1 MGARGPLPR
10 SASGQGELTLMA
22 MDGAP
27 ITPPP
32 LPPLP
37 PPAPWLGA
45 VAKAEYERVSEML
58 GARLTSADYG
68 LLCSYAQAYEEIA
81 LHSAELPREGY
92 YFPGTRGAVANPRLR
107 ALETARKTLMDCA
120 NALGLTPASRQR
132 IQSIRP
138 APGGSGPGSGA
149 PSIGALPNLLL
160 DGEWSSGTGL
170 QIDSA

>member
-22 MDGAP
+22 MDGSP

-37 PPAPWLGA
+37 EPAPWLGE
-45 VAKAEYERVSEML
+45 VAKAEYARVAEML
-58 GARLTSADYG
+58 GERLTSADYG
-68 LLCSYAQAYEEIA
+68 LLCTYAQAYEEIA
-81 LHSAELPREGY
+81 LHSAQLPKEGY
-92 YFPGTRGAVANPRLR
+92 YFAGQRGAVVNPRLR

-120 NALGLTPASRQR
+120 TALGLTPASRSR
-132 IQSIRP
+132 IASIRP
-138 APGGSGPGSGA
+138 SGTVGPGSGA
-149 PSIGALPNLLL
+149 PSIGTLPNLLL
-160 DGEWSSGTGL
+160 DGEWGSGPGL